1 MLQYWVR
8 FTLQEAYLHQK
19 QLVNTNYSN
28 LPMTV
33 KLSSPILKLNPNLLG
48 IRKKRE

>member
-19 QLVNTNYSN
+19 QLVNTNYYLTFQIIQKVWN
-28 LPMTV
+28 EFLT
-33 KLSSPILKLNPNLLG
+33 I
-48 IRKKRE
+48 